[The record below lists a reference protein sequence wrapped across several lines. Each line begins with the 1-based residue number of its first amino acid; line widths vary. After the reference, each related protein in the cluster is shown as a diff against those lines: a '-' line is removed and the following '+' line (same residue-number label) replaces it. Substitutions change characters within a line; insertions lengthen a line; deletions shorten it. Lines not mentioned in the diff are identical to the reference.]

1 MINQALKHYINI
13 NKSHLHDELDTA
25 IKLKNSCSYED
36 EVIGIKLTAL
46 TREKIFKILI
56 NIFKNIHYSHFNK
69 VQEDLIKV
77 NKKIKLHIYQMK
89 KLNAHNLKENM
100 DYFTDILKVCYSI
113 VIKHRQS
120 LLRTF

>member
-1 MINQALKHYINI
+1 MINNALKHYINI

>member
-1 MINQALKHYINI
+1 MVNNALKHYINI
-13 NKSHLHDELDTA
+13 NKSHLHEELDTA
-25 IKLKNSCSYED
+25 IKLKNSCSYDD

-46 TREKIFKILI
+46 TREKIFNILI
-56 NIFKNIHYSHFNK
+56 NIFKNIHYNQFNK

-77 NKKIKLHIYQMK
+77 NKKIRLHIYQMK
-89 KLNAHNLKENM
+89 KLRAYNLKENM

-113 VIKHRQS
+113 VIKHRRS